1 MKQVRIQLT
10 DEQYDALAQLAY
22 DATIAYGKDIPL
34 AAVIMCAAMK
44 GMGAVRYEMN
54 NNTPRLRLVHNDRAG
69 NTRQHL
75 EKIPQGNPSERQEG

>member
-22 DATIAYGKDIPL
+22 DATTAYGKDIPL

-54 NNTPRLRLVHNDRAG
+54 NTTPRLRLVHNDRAG
-69 NTRQHL
+69 NTRRDIQ
-75 EKIPQGNPSERQEG
+75 EIPQGDTSQG